1 MRSKQKSV
9 SKTKK
14 QWVLFLTGL
23 TALLIGAGI
32 LLFFGIR
39 KLYRI
44 QQKHQLMRE
53 NPVVEIAALNIKAP
67 VLEGTDQQT
76 IAKAVGHFAGTGDF
90 GQGNYCIAGHSS
102 TLYKEYFNNLK
113 RVETGMTITLY
124 DKQKN
129 RYATSATTASHSLPV
144 MMTEHSGLLL
154 PAYTKTVNASAT
166 GFFCFDGTSRKQS
179 MQLKSSQAEQ
189 LPARGAVLS
198 EKEKCRIVDIDACK
212 QRNARSVPGIS
223 ISCYLSFK
231 DEIPFFI
238 SCGNA
243 CVFLPRISSHVISF
257 PAT

>member
-44 QQKHQLMRE
+44 HQKHQLMRE

-129 RYATSATTASHSLPV
+129 RYAYTVSDSYYVKPDQ
-144 MMTEHSGLLL
+144 TEVLNDFGDDRITLI
-154 PAYTKTVNASAT
+154 TCND
-166 GFFCFDGTSRKQS
+166 DGT
-179 MQLKSSQAEQ
+179 
-189 LPARGAVLS
+189 
-198 EKEKCRIVDIDACK
+198 
-212 QRNARSVPGIS
+212 QRLVVTGIYENS
-223 ISCYLSFK
+223 
-231 DEIPFFI
+231 
-238 SCGNA
+238 
-243 CVFLPRISSHVISF
+243 
-257 PAT
+257 